1 MTSQTSRNTGWRRAV
16 TGAVASGALAAG
28 LMVGFGVCTASADI
42 LDDIDA
48 QYDTG
53 SAGGPISNLVHSAL
67 KLRAAGFVPSKG
79 NISDLEAGLAK
90 RPNQQPLIEA
100 LQATVAFQKR
110 NQSRSTAQQ
119 PQGPSSISINQAPNG
134 LPPGIGPGGGVVLP
148 IG

>member
-16 TGAVASGALAAG
+16 TGAVASGVLAAG

-53 SAGGPISNLVHSAL
+53 TAGGPISNLVHSAL

-90 RPNQQPLIEA
+90 RPNQEPLIEA

-119 PQGPSSISINQAPNG
+119 PQGPSSISIGGAPTG
-134 LPPGIGPGGGVVLP
+134 LPPGIGPAGGAVLP